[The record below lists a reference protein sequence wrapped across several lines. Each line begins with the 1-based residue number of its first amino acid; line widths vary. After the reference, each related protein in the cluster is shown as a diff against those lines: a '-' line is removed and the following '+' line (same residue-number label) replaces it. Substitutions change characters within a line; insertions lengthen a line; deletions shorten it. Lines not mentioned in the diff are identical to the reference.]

1 MKLFK
6 ETRKLT
12 EIEQKFLEDI
22 KDDAEFEPISV
33 LKWGQIMATILLNT
47 VKAVEKKFGRKGQ
60 RICKNV
66 SFNYGVQLGQE
77 SSKFLKPLLPEKI
90 DESNQVET
98 WLNILSWMNRNI
110 YASPDAVK
118 LINKDEGYFDIIW
131 CPHQDIYS
139 ARDCRIQRWV
149 VSGFMTGVISSLHD
163 ILQERYSGADFS
175 NFLNMNVEVTE
186 LIPKGAKTCHFR
198 VWKRKKGEDQ
208 VWEKYSKHLED
219 REMKDLEKK

>member
-6 ETRKLT
+6 QTRELT
-12 EIEQKFLEDI
+12 EIEQKFLKDI

-47 VKAVEKKFGRKGQ
+47 IKAVEKKFGKKGQ

-66 SFNYGVQLGQE
+66 SFDYGMKLGQE
-77 SSKFLKPLLPEKI
+77 SSKYLKPLLPEKI
-90 DESNQVET
+90 DEKNQVET
-98 WLNILSWMNRNI
+98 WLKILSWMNRNI
-110 YASPDAVK
+110 YASPDSVK
-118 LINKDEGYFDIIW
+118 LVNKDEGYFDIIW

-149 VSGFMTGVISSLHD
+149 VSGFMAGVISSLQD
-163 ILQERYSGADFS
+163 VLKERYSGADFS

-186 LIPKGAKTCHFR
+186 LIPKGAETCHFK
-198 VWKRKKGEDQ
+198 VWKRKPGEDQ
-208 VWEKYSKHLED
+208 VWEKYSKKLED
-219 REMKDLEKK
+219 REMKELGKK